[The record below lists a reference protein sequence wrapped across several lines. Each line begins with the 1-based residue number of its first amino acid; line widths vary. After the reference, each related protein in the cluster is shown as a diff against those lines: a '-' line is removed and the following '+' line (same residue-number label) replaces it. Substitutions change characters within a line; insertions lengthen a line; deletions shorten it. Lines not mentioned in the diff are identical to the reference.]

1 METEGRRQTNKCC
14 DGTVHRSEFKHE
26 AHVLFCPSFIQSQKL
41 DVCQGAQL
49 VKSARR
55 GIPKTPR
62 DVMRKR
68 NTNTRSEVL
77 IAY

>member
-1 METEGRRQTNKCC
+1 METDGRRQTNKCC
-14 DGTVHRSEFKHE
+14 DGTVHRSEFKHK
-26 AHVLFCPSFIQSQKL
+26 AHVFSRPSFLRSQKL

-62 DVMRKR
+62 DRMRKR
-68 NTNTRSEVL
+68 NPNTRSEVL